1 MITVEYCRMMAEY
14 NGWMNERLYQCC
26 LSMEDAERKKDR
38 GAFFGS
44 IHGTLNHIL
53 YGDLA
58 FMSRFTG
65 TPKDVPALG
74 VDLYDDFSDLEHAR
88 QEMDTRIKHW
98 AKDLTPDWLEQT
110 LTYRSKVD
118 NRARTAPH
126 WVLVTHMFSH
136 ETHHRGQITTLLS
149 QMGLDM
155 GSTDIPFMPRF
166 ETDISS

>member
-14 NGWMNERLYQCC
+14 NVWMNERLYQCC
-26 LSMEDAERKKDR
+26 QAMEDTARKKDR

-65 TPKDVPALG
+65 TPEEVPELG
-74 VDLYDDFSDLEHAR
+74 VELYSDFEDLQKAR
-88 QEMDTRIKHW
+88 QELDTRMTNW
-98 AKDLTPDWLEQT
+98 SEGLTPDWLQQS
-110 LTYRSKVD
+110 LTYTSKVD

-126 WVLVTHMFSH
+126 WVLVAQMFNH

-149 QMGLDM
+149 QIGLDM

-166 ETDISS
+166 ETEIAS